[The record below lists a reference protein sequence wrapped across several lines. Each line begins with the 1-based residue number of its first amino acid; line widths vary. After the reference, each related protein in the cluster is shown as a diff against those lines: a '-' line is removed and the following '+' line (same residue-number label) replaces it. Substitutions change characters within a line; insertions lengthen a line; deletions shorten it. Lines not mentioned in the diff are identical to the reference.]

1 MPIESLRRRVIG
13 QVDVECRPGPQTVLS
28 KEEDRLAEYC
38 IEMADRGFGLGRE
51 DVMRFAFQIAKKMN
65 KPHPFQNRIAER
77 GWYEG
82 FLSRHPYLRLR
93 SSQPLSRCRAI
104 CSNKAVIADF
114 FSKLGAMC
122 GRLNLFTK
130 PVQIYNA
137 DETGVNIVHKP
148 GKVITEVSRKHVYS
162 LTSAERG
169 RNHTL
174 VTCVN
179 ASGSALPPMLN
190 YPRKKPVP
198 GHYQE
203 GAPPGSVFKTSE
215 NGWVN
220 GELYLEWLR
229 FFIRQIPSARPV
241 LLVQDGHTSH
251 LSIDLIEL
259 ARANDI
265 HLLCLPAHTT
275 HILQP
280 LDVGVFKAFKSHF
293 HAACRRY
300 TREKPGRVVTVEV
313 LASLVGRAWSQSLT
327 PDNIMSGFRKCGI
340 YPLNP
345 GQIDDRQIAPS
356 KVFSESSEKPSTESS
371 ANQFTEEE
379 QRLYQVRFEE
389 GYNVPD
395 PNMKH
400 GYC

>member
-1 MPIESLRRRVIG
+1 MTAAVNAVNNEGSSLHAASRLYNVPIESLRRRVIG

-28 KEEDRLAEYC
+28 KEEEDRLAEYC

-51 DVMRFAFQIAKKMN
+51 DVMRFAFQIAEKMN
-65 KPHPFQNRIAER
+65 KSHPFQNGMAGR

-114 FSKLGAMC
+114 FSKLGVMC

-130 PVQIYNA
+130 PMQIYNA

-148 GKVITEVSRKHVYS
+148 GKVITEVSWKHMYS

-179 ASGSALPPMLN
+179 ASGSALPPMLI

-220 GELYLEWLR
+220 GEFYLEWLR
-229 FFIRQIPSARPV
+229 FFTQQIPPARPV
-241 LLVQDGHTSH
+241 LLVQDGHSSH

-259 ARANDI
+259 AHANDI

-275 HILQP
+275 HIP
-280 LDVGVFKAFKSHF
+280 
-293 HAACRRY
+293 
-300 TREKPGRVVTVEV
+300 
-313 LASLVGRAWSQSLT
+313 
-327 PDNIMSGFRKCGI
+327 
-340 YPLNP
+340 
-345 GQIDDRQIAPS
+345 
-356 KVFSESSEKPSTESS
+356 
-371 ANQFTEEE
+371 
-379 QRLYQVRFEE
+379 
-389 GYNVPD
+389 
-395 PNMKH
+395 
-400 GYC
+400 